1 MVLTKHANEM
11 LGNRMIN
18 MERQC
23 RSNSQYSRRG
33 CLEMTNIP
41 NSVESKDLEKT
52 VLELSEKLERML
64 DPTNVEH

>member
-1 MVLTKHANEM
+1 
-11 LGNRMIN
+11 

-23 RSNSQYSRRG
+23 RSNNSQYSRRG

-52 VLELSEKLERML
+52 VLELSEKLEGML